1 MSEQLVTIATFG
13 TVGEA
18 DVAREVLQEAGVAC
32 CLQDVTAVSMLWH
45 LSNSMGGVK
54 LAVLAADAPRAIVVL
69 RDVVPS
75 PLQRATFAACSQCG
89 APPQL
94 GFEACWSCG
103 APLEPLSDTEAMPIS
118 DGAPDDDEVSATLE
132 GDALAARAFRA
143 AVLGAVLLPPLP
155 AIYSG
160 WILFRLALRNP
171 QLSSSGKQKACAA
184 FFINLL
190 ICAGAGLFLRALSR

>member
-1 MSEQLVTIATFG
+1 MSDQLVTIATFG

-18 DVAREVLQEAGVAC
+18 DVAREALQEAGVAC
-32 CLQDVTAVSMLWH
+32 CLQDVTAVSMLWQ

-54 LAVLAADAPRAIVVL
+54 LAVLAADAPRAIAVL

-75 PLQRATFAACSQCG
+75 PVERTTFAACSRCSA
-89 APPQL
+89 APQP

-103 APLEPLSDTEAMPIS
+103 APLEPLSESGAVPIS
-118 DGAPDDDEVSATLE
+118 DDAPDDDEVSATQE
-132 GDALAARAFRA
+132 GDASAARAFRA

-160 WILFRLALRNP
+160 WILVRLAWRNP
-171 QLSSSGKQKACAA
+171 QLSPSGRRKFRAA
-184 FFINLL
+184 LVLDLL
-190 ICAGAGLFLRALSR
+190 ICAAAGAAWRILFR